1 MPTSRYQSSDRQRMI
16 KANVITTP
24 KYARSFAQLLM
35 LIAALF
41 IITNCIQIRTL
52 NLDTT
57 VRSLVEFNNASPNQE
72 VSRTSMETN
81 FKGETAAIQHIS
93 SAQEPN
99 SKKQYFYNE
108 IPKRQP
114 FVQTDLVQAG
124 DYIYYHDVNSWDA
137 APIVIESHKLLFF
150 TIPKVGCTIWKQLF
164 RRMMNYTD
172 WMSQNYDI
180 YQPHNPEVNGLKY
193 LYNYSLEEASI
204 MMTSP
209 EWTRAMMVRDPKQ
222 RFLSAFLD
230 KAVGNFHNHIRDRC
244 CPEDEECVENAQTIL
259 GFLNLCS
266 KCYDNH
272 WRPQST
278 RIDHKYWP
286 YMDQILHVE
295 TAANDTRRLLQTIGA
310 WEEYGIDGWGE
321 NGDHSI
327 FASKGSNG
335 AGMNHS
341 TYAENQV
348 WKWYTPES
356 EQLVER
362 FYRGDYE
369 NPLFR
374 FQRDDCLTCIE

>member
-1 MPTSRYQSSDRQRMI
+1 MRPINRYQSNDSQRMM
-16 KANVITTP
+16 KANTVMAP
-24 KYARSFAQLLM
+24 KYAQTFAQLLM
-35 LIAALF
+35 LLAILF
-41 IITNCIQIRTL
+41 LITNCIQMQTL

-57 VRSLVEFNNASPNQE
+57 IRSLGKNENAGASLDESHTSTETSPNALT
-72 VSRTSMETN
+72 RTQDN
-81 FKGETAAIQHIS
+81 L
-93 SAQEPN
+93 EPN
-99 SKKQYFYNE
+99 RQHTNYYSE
-108 IPKRQP
+108 IPKRKP
-114 FVQTDLVQAG
+114 FVQKDLVQAG
-124 DYIYYHDVNSWDA
+124 DYIYYRDDDSWDA

-150 TIPKVGCTIWKQLF
+150 TIPKVGCTVWKQLF
-164 RRMMNYTD
+164 RRMMNYSD
-172 WMSQNYDI
+172 WTSQDYET

-244 CPEDEECVENAQTIL
+244 CHEDDECVENAQTIF
-259 GFLNLCS
+259 GFLTLCS
-266 KCYDNH
+266 KCYDDH

-278 RIDHKYWP
+278 RIDYKYWP

-295 TAANDTRRLLQTIGA
+295 TAANDTRKLLQTIGA
-310 WEEYGIDGWGE
+310 WEEFGLDGWGE
-321 NGDHSI
+321 QAAHSI

-341 TYAENQV
+341 TYAEYQV

-362 FYRGDYE
+362 FYQGDYE
-369 NPLFR
+369 NPLFQFR
-374 FQRDDCLTCIE
+374 RGDCLTCVG

>member
-1 MPTSRYQSSDRQRMI
+1 MMRVNI
-16 KANVITTP
+16 LTTP
-24 KYARSFAQLLM
+24 KYAQTFAQLLM
-35 LIAALF
+35 LIAILF
-41 IITNCIQIRTL
+41 LITNCIQMRTL
-52 NLDTT
+52 NFDTT
-57 VRSLVEFNNASPNQE
+57 IRSLGRNGNAGDSLDG
-72 VSRTSMETN
+72 SHTSMEMSSHVSLT
-81 FKGETAAIQHIS
+81 TQDIS
-93 SAQEPN
+93 PAVEKN
-99 SKKQYFYNE
+99 SQRINYYNE
-108 IPKRQP
+108 IPKRKP
-114 FVQTDLVQAG
+114 IVQTDLVQAG

-150 TIPKVGCTIWKQLF
+150 TIPKVGCTVWKQLF

-172 WMSQNYDI
+172 WTSQDYDT

-244 CPEDEECVENAQTIL
+244 CHEDEKCVENAQTIV
-259 GFLNLCS
+259 GFLTLCS
-266 KCYDNH
+266 KCYDDH

-310 WEEYGIDGWGE
+310 WEEYGMDGWGE
-321 NGDHSI
+321 NGEHSI

-341 TYAENQV
+341 TYAEYQV
-348 WKWYTPES
+348 WKWYSPES
-356 EQLVER
+356 ERLVER
-362 FYRGDYE
+362 FYQGDYE

-374 FQRDDCLTCIE
+374 FDRGDCLTCIG